1 MDAGLS
7 LGTDEARALAGA
19 IAAGQWRAK
28 AESVTTRVADLVDG
42 RLDALQSRWQIDFA
56 TSLGADMAAIGPWR
70 TTAEFLALAND
81 KADAETDIA
90 LGSALL
96 AAAGRREYARYLLD
110 ALEHDAG
117 AFDIDATIARRI
129 LLHISGIDGARGDWL
144 AQLRRWLDDQPLS
157 DTGA

>member
-19 IAAGQWRAK
+19 IAAGQWHAK